1 MYRRLSPKALLTSAL
16 LLSLAQLP
24 SGCAKGINGPKT
36 VPTADF
42 SATPRSGPEPLA
54 FTFTDRSSPGS
65 SAITSVLWNF
75 GDNQS
80 STVRNPQ
87 HTYAAPGN
95 YTISLKVTNSDGS
108 DIDTKADYITVANGT
123 LPTAAFTATPT
134 SGPPGMT
141 VQFTDQSTPG
151 SSPITSW
158 SWTFGDGGTSTS
170 QSPSH
175 TYAAIGTYTVSLTV
189 TTAVGPDA
197 ETKTGYIKV
206 ASGSPIADFSANP
219 TSGTTPLT
227 VTFTDRSVSGGTPIT
242 SWAWDF
248 GDGGVSTSQ
257 NPNHIYLVGGTY
269 TMSLTATNSRG
280 SDTAT
285 KTNLIVATQSPVP
298 PTAQFSGTPRSGNAP
313 LTVQFT
319 DQSTP
324 GTSPITNRQ
333 WVFGDSA
340 TRSAQNPS
348 HTYTNPGLYTVILS
362 VASAVGDGREEK
374 ASYIQALVAPA
385 APTADFSGSPTSG
398 TVPLQVQFTDL
409 SLTGG
414 TPITS
419 WSWNFGDGGTSTTQN
434 PSHTYLVPG
443 TYNVSLTATNSVGP
457 GSITKNGYINA
468 QIVPVGPTAQF
479 SGTPRSGNT
488 PLAVQFTDQSTPGT
502 SPITSWSWAFGD
514 GGTSTSQS
522 PSHVYAAIDTY
533 TVSLTVTTAV
543 GPDAETK
550 AGYIKVASGS
560 PIANFSANPTSGT
573 PPLTVTFTDR
583 SVSGGTPITS
593 WAWAF
598 GDGGVSTSQ
607 NPNHIYLVGGTYTV
621 SLTATNS
628 RGSDTATKTNLI
640 VATQSP
646 VPPTAQFS
654 GTPRSG
660 NAPLTVQFTDQST
673 PGTSPIT
680 NRQWVFGDSATRS
693 AQNPSHTY
701 T

>member
-1 MYRRLSPKALLTSAL
+1 MYLRLSPKALLTSAL

-54 FTFTDRSSPGS
+54 VTFTDRSSPGS

-175 TYAAIGTYTVSLTV
+175 VYAAIGTYTVSLTV
-189 TTAVGPDA
+189 TSLVGPDV
-197 ETKTGYIKV
+197 ETKADYIT
-206 ASGSPIADFSANP
+206 AAAGPPIADFSANP

-227 VTFTDRSVSGGTPIT
+227 VTFTDHSVSGGTPIT

-269 TMSLTATNSRG
+269 TVSLTATNSRG
-280 SDTAT
+280 ADTAT
-285 KTNLIVATQSPVP
+285 KSNLIVATQTPVP
-298 PTAQFSGTPRSGNAP
+298 PTAQFSGTPRSGNEP
-313 LTVQFT
+313 LAVQFT

-333 WVFGDSA
+333 WVFGDGA
-340 TRSAQNPS
+340 TSSAQNPS
-348 HTYTNPGLYTVILS
+348 HTYATAGNYTVILVVS
-362 VASAVGDGREEK
+362 SAVGSGREEK
-374 ASYIQALVAPA
+374 ASYIQALVAPV

-398 TVPLQVQFTDL
+398 IVPLQVQFTDQ

-414 TPITS
+414 AAITS

-457 GSITKNGYINA
+457 GSTTKNGYINA

-502 SPITSWSWAFGD
+502 SPIT
-514 GGTSTSQS
+514 
-522 PSHVYAAIDTY
+522 
-533 TVSLTVTTAV
+533 
-543 GPDAETK
+543 
-550 AGYIKVASGS
+550 
-560 PIANFSANPTSGT
+560 
-573 PPLTVTFTDR
+573 
-583 SVSGGTPITS
+583 
-593 WAWAF
+593 
-598 GDGGVSTSQ
+598 
-607 NPNHIYLVGGTYTV
+607 
-621 SLTATNS
+621 
-628 RGSDTATKTNLI
+628 
-640 VATQSP
+640 
-646 VPPTAQFS
+646 
-654 GTPRSG
+654 
-660 NAPLTVQFTDQST
+660 
-673 PGTSPIT
+673 
-680 NRQWVFGDSATRS
+680 NRQWVFGDSATSS

-701 T
+701 TVPGTYSVVLTVGTAVGDSREEKASYIEALVPPAAPTADFSGSPTSGFVPLQVQFTDQSLTGGAAITSWSWNFGDGEIG